1 MTRTLKGFALATLAG
16 LLVLSLTALPAAAKD
31 TAKGRWLKIRVYE
44 KGATTPSVLVN
55 LPMSLVTAALRIAAR
70 TEASV
75 SLDAPAEGGEKTRLR
90 IKDLDLDALVKE
102 IDTMEAGQ
110 IVEIQD
116 GDDKVSIWIE

>member
-1 MTRTLKGFALATLAG
+1 MTRTLKGVALAALAG

-75 SLDAPAEGGEKTRLR
+75 SVDAPAEGGEKTRLR

-102 IDTMEAGQ
+102 IDTMEPGQ

>member
-1 MTRTLKGFALATLAG
+1 MTRTLKGVALAALAG
-16 LLVLSLTALPAAAKD
+16 LLVLSLTAIPAAAKD

>member
-1 MTRTLKGFALATLAG
+1 MTRTLKGVALAALAG

-31 TAKGRWLKIRVYE
+31 TAKGRWLKIRVYD

-75 SLDAPAEGGEKTRLR
+75 SVDAPAEGGEKTRLR
-90 IKDLDLDALVKE
+90 IKDLDLDAIVKE
-102 IDTMEAGQ
+102 IDTMEPGQ

>member
-1 MTRTLKGFALATLAG
+1 MTRTLKGFALAALAG

-55 LPMSLVTAALRIAAR
+55 LPMNLVTAALRIAAR
-70 TEASV
+70 TEARVSV
-75 SLDAPAEGGEKTRLR
+75 DAPAEGGEKTRLR

-102 IDTMEAGQ
+102 IDTMEPGQ